1 MRVLRPVRSPR
12 HLFLTIAGDLL
23 WFPACAM
30 RDGAALRAV
39 RFVVLSRAFNE
50 GGFAYRASGKFLAL
64 AQRFQSAFCWRC
76 QRICVGG
83 FKLRVNLL
91 PAAVS
96 KRRRR
101 GHTAI
106 DRTTAFGGMDRARCA
121 RAMRAS
127 KSSDAVK
134 RSWPKALLNVQK
146 NLREITSKRLRPNFS
161 NHLNPY

>member
-39 RFVVLSRAFNE
+39 RFVVLSSAFNE

-134 RSWPKALLNVQK
+134 RSWLKALLNVQK